1 MKSYKLLAVALLAAM
16 ASSAAYSQ
24 TVIRFTGSTAF
35 RASTIKAIEN
45 SLNPGFTVAANGTS
59 TQGSNIVTYVGT
71 TLSGNN
77 SVVIQTSF
85 TGSVDGIRDITTGV
99 ANTYIVPSLATAT
112 TVTGLTAV
120 NTATAANVESGVADI
135 ALADNLQSSTS
146 FKTPTLAQTAVG
158 IVPFVFVKGRLDA
171 AHTQKA
177 AWDALTNISP
187 AGARSLF
194 NNGTNLSILN
204 GLADPAWTT
213 YSNNGTFTGADTRF
227 KVYALGRNPF
237 SGTRVVT
244 FAETGYGTS
253 AAAFQYKAYRSG
265 DPTTASSIPTVA
277 AGDIITTVRQYP
289 AQTVSSQFFARG
301 NNGFG
306 SGGTLANELSATVS
320 ASAVDLNNQPF
331 GLVGYVG
338 TSDAAAFLRNVFGN
352 NSKTTAETAA
362 HILTY
367 NGVSL
372 PVTLTAGGSSATVTW
387 DYSAVQEGRYTLFG
401 NEYISYVASTIG
413 AVGTTKRDFAD
424 AVGTEIKNNTV
435 TLAGVSLA
443 SMKVNRASEGAA
455 ITSK

>member
-24 TVIRFTGSTAF
+24 TVIRFTGSSAF
-35 RASTIKAIEN
+35 RASTAKAIEN
-45 SLNPGFTVAANGTS
+45 SLNPGFTVAANGTT

-77 SVVIQTSF
+77 SVIIQTSF

-112 TVTGLTAV
+112 AVTGLTAV
-120 NTATAANVESGVADI
+120 STSIPANVETGVADV

-213 YSNNGTFTGADTRF
+213 YSNNGTFTGVDTRF

-265 DPTTASSIPTVA
+265 DSLAASSIPTVG

-289 AQTVSSQFFARG
+289 AQTVSGQFFARG

-306 SGGTLANELSATVS
+306 SGGTLATELSATVG
-320 ASAVDLNNQPF
+320 ASALDANSQPF

-338 TSDAAAFLRNVFGN
+338 TSDAATFLKNVFGATAT
-352 NSKTTAETAA
+352 KTASETAA

-372 PVTLTAGGSSATVTW
+372 PVTLTGGTVAW

-401 NEYISYVASTIG
+401 NEYISYITSTIG
-413 AVGTTKRDFAD
+413 AVGTVKRDFAD